1 MYFSFTIFTFST
13 AQVDNVQIE
22 ELDGIFLLKSTFFLS
37 LTGDED
43 VVRIEVFD
51 VVQEEVLLEGIHTDV
66 VETLF
71 TSFSSQRKT
80 CMPFSCTME
89 LSSSPLPWTM
99 AGENGTCLMSCKT
112 KY

>member
-1 MYFSFTIFTFST
+1 MS
-13 AQVDNVQIE
+13 NVQIE

-37 LTGDED
+37 FTGDED

-51 VVQEEVLLEGIHTDV
+51 VVQEEALLDAILIDV
-66 VETLF
+66 VKTLF

-89 LSSSPLPWTM
+89 LSSSPLP
-99 AGENGTCLMSCKT
+99 
-112 KY
+112 